1 MITAFIINEIFNGD
15 VKNFFL
21 IYMIGYLTFNILLM
35 YYPKWFSSYIQRN
48 GDTVI
53 KTNVMTTEQYYKMI
67 WTLVVTF
74 EILGIMFLYGIGN
87 DVIDLSL
94 YLLFSGLVAMR
105 LYVINDI
112 LKSIKGKN

>member
-1 MITAFIINEIFNGD
+1 MITAFIINEIFSGD

-21 IYMIGYLTFNILLM
+21 IYMIGYLSLNIYLM
-35 YYPKWFSSYIQRN
+35 YYPKVFIEYLQRN
-48 GDTVI
+48 GDTII
-53 KTNVMTTEQYYKMI
+53 KTNVMTSEQYYKMV
-67 WTLVVTF
+67 WTLFVTF

-87 DVIDLSL
+87 DVIEISL

>member
-1 MITAFIINEIFNGD
+1 
-15 VKNFFL
+15 
-21 IYMIGYLTFNILLM
+21 MIGYLTINIFLM
-35 YYPKWFSSYIQRN
+35 YYPKWLSSYIQRN
-48 GDTVI
+48 GDNAM
-53 KTNVMTTEQYYKMI
+53 KRNVMTAEQYYKMI
-67 WTLVVTF
+67 WRVVVTF